1 MMSWHSTRSS
11 AVVVAAL
18 LLSPLWSSGSS
29 RADGQ
34 PSIVTDPD
42 AVVLGRTLTEWTA
55 LYLQWANATPVPPLP
70 EGCGPTAKVGPCDNA
85 FHDPTGE
92 YAEAYNP
99 GPIFLWTA
107 AADPTPSS
115 TACGAAP
122 VRTVNVPVGVPILFP
137 IGAASDTEGPD
148 GTSPALIP
156 PSISDFVPPH
166 TYAEE
171 VQKVIE
177 TSNWTDVKMSV
188 DCNSVANLQ
197 KAVITKFSAGVVA
210 QGSEG
215 QVTFGPSLPVGIEL
229 FPTGIAGYW
238 AIIEGLKPGKHA
250 ISASFSFTNKYFGCT
265 FKAPCIS
272 AHTESI
278 CVSNNPPCM

>member
-1 MMSWHSTRSS
+1 MMNWHLIRPS
-11 AVVVAAL
+11 ALVVAAA

-55 LYLQWANATPVPPLP
+55 LYLQWANATPASPLP
-70 EGCGPTAKVGPCDNA
+70 AGCGPETTVGPCYSA
-85 FHDPTGE
+85 FYDPTGE

-99 GPIFLWTA
+99 GPLFLWTG
-107 AADPTPSS
+107 TPASSS
-115 TACGAAP
+115 TTCGTAP

-137 IGAASDTEGPD
+137 VGAADDTEGPN
-148 GTSPALIP
+148 GTSPPLIP
-156 PSISDFVPPH
+156 PSIPGFVPPH

-171 VQKVIE
+171 VQTVIDA
-177 TSNWTDVKMSV
+177 SSWTDVKLSV
-188 DCNSVANLQ
+188 DCKPVANLQ
-197 KAVITKFSAGVVA
+197 KAVITEFSAGVVA

-215 QVTFGPSLPVGIEL
+215 QVTFGPTLPVGIEL

-238 AIIEGLKPGKHA
+238 VIIEGLKPGKHA
-250 ISASFSFTNKYFGCT
+250 ISGSFSFTNEYFGCT
-265 FKAPCIS
+265 SETPCTS